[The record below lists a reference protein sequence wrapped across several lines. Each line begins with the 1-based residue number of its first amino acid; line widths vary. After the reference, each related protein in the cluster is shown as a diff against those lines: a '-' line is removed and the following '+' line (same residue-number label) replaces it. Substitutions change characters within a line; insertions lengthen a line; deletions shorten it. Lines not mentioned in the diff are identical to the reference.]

1 MNTIKLAP
9 LLLVFAEV
17 AKQRSFSSA
26 AKKLSMSKSAISQ
39 QIKRLE
45 NELGVQLLT
54 RNTRGVV
61 LTPMGETLLTRSELL
76 NEQLASA
83 MSDIKEEKDEPTG
96 QFRISVPPF
105 FERDIVVP
113 ALRQLCLEF
122 RLIEPEL
129 VVTERWQD
137 LIEHQLDVAIF
148 GGPLRDS
155 NYKAQ
160 SISRVSEFFC
170 ATPNYLQ
177 RNGTPKTLE
186 ELAEHHYIASSW
198 QNGKISL
205 INNQTHASTTIVLPH
220 SAKTNNLPML
230 VDMTLAD
237 MGIALIPEFISHRE
251 VSKGNLIRLL
261 PNYQGHPWHFYFIH
275 QYQDN
280 KPKYVERFYQ
290 LVKHYFMMINSHY

>member
-1 MNTIKLAP
+1 MNTVKLAP

-17 AKQRSFSSA
+17 AKQRSFTSA

-39 QIKRLE
+39 QITRLE

-61 LTPMGETLLTRSELL
+61 LTKLGETLLARSELL
-76 NEQLASA
+76 SEQLANA
-83 MSDIKEEKDEPTG
+83 MSDIKEEQDEPSG
-96 QFRISVPPF
+96 LFKISVPPF
-105 FERDIVVP
+105 FERDIIVP
-113 ALRQLCLEF
+113 AIRQLCLEY

-160 SISRVSEFFC
+160 SIGRVSEFFC

-177 RNGTPKTLE
+177 RNGKPETLE
-186 ELAEHHYIASSW
+186 DLVQHHYIASPW
-198 QNGKISL
+198 QNGKLSL
-205 INNQTHASTTIVLPH
+205 VNKQIRSSKALVLQH
-220 SAKTNNLPML
+220 SAKTNNLAML
-230 VDMTLAD
+230 LNMTLSD

-251 VSKGNLIRLL
+251 ISKGNLVRLF
-261 PNYQGHPWHFYFIH
+261 PSYQGRPWHFYFLH
-275 QYQDN
+275 KYQGN
-280 KPKYVERFYQ
+280 KPIYVERFYQ
-290 LVKHYFMMINSHY
+290 LVKHYFMVVNRRY